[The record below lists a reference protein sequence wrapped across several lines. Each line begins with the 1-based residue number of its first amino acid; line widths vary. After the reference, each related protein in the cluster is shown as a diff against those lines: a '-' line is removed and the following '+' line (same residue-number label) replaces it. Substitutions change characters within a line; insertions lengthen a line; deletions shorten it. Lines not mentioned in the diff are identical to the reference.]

1 MKFKALSPKT
11 LGTNLVI
18 GALLALAIPLTL
30 NAGPILF
37 GGLGGHSISSGPDA
51 SANDGA
57 LAIVDQTT
65 GAVTIIGHPAGV
77 SRISG
82 LVFDATGALFGATQ
96 GPGGFPPPPGPT
108 TASDLIRLN
117 PTTGALLS
125 SVLIRDALGNALSIA
140 DLAVQPGTNTLFGV
154 EAPIDQLGRQGTL
167 YTINTTTGVATLVGN
182 TGHFFASI
190 AFAPDGTLY
199 LSSADMGP
207 MGQDINVRL
216 STLNPSNAA
225 TLSFV
230 PTADFFGAFGV
241 RPTDGVIFGGTGDA
255 HQLFTIN
262 PLTGAETLVGDT
274 GLNFVGD
281 LAFLVPEPAT
291 LALLGAGLA
300 GLGFSRRR
308 KSN

>member
-1 MKFKALSPKT
+1 MKLKSLSQKI
-11 LGTNLVI
+11 LGTHLVI
-18 GALLALAIPLTL
+18 GALLALAMPLTL
-30 NAGPILF
+30 SAGPILF
-37 GGLGGHSISSGPDA
+37 GGLGGHSISTGPDA

-82 LVFDATGALFGATQ
+82 LVFDTTGALFGATQ
-96 GPGGFPPPPGPT
+96 GPGGFPPPPGPL

-117 PTTGALLS
+117 PATGTLLS

-154 EAPIDQLGRQGTL
+154 EAPNDGLRRQGTL
-167 YTINTTTGVATLVGN
+167 YTINTATGVATLVGN
-182 TGHFFASI
+182 TGHFFATI

-199 LSSADMGP
+199 LASADNGP
-207 MGQDINVRL
+207 MGPFNNRL

-230 PTADFFGAFGV
+230 PTADFFGALDI
-241 RPTDGVIFGGTGDA
+241 RPTDGVIFGGTGDN

-262 PLTGAETLVGDT
+262 PATGAETLVGDT

-281 LAFLVPEPAT
+281 LAFIVPEPAT
-291 LALLGAGLA
+291 LALLGVGLA

>member
-1 MKFKALSPKT
+1 MSSMLISILT
-11 LGTNLVI
+11 VVMLGLVSVTGYAAPI
-18 GALLALAIPLTL
+18 AIMY
-30 NAGPILF
+30 
-37 GGLGGHSISSGPDA
+37 GGLGGHTNGDST
-51 SANDGA
+51 NDGA
-57 LAIVDQTT
+57 LAIVDQAT

-96 GPGGFPPPPGPT
+96 GPGGFPPPPGPL

-117 PTTGALLS
+117 PATGALLS

-154 EAPIDQLGRQGTL
+154 EGPIDRLNRQGTL
-167 YTINTTTGVATLVGN
+167 YTINATTGVATLVGN

-281 LAFLVPEPAT
+281 LAFVSVPEPAT
-291 LALLGAGLA
+291 LALLGVGIA

>member
-1 MKFKALSPKT
+1 MSSMLISILT
-11 LGTNLVI
+11 VVMLGLVSVTGYAAPI
-18 GALLALAIPLTL
+18 AIMY
-30 NAGPILF
+30 
-37 GGLGGHSISSGPDA
+37 GGLGGHTNGDST
-51 SANDGA
+51 NDGA
-57 LAIVDQTT
+57 LAIVDQAT
-65 GAVTIIGHPAGV
+65 GVVTIIGHPAGV

-96 GPGGFPPPPGPT
+96 GPGGFPPPPGPL

-117 PTTGALLS
+117 PATGALLS

-154 EAPIDQLGRQGTL
+154 EGPIDRLNRQGTL
-167 YTINTTTGVATLVGN
+167 YTINATTGVATLVGN

-230 PTADFFGAFGV
+230 PTADFFGALGV
-241 RPTDGVIFGGTGDA
+241 RPTDGAIFGGTGDA
-255 HQLFTIN
+255 HQLFRIN
-262 PLTGAETLVGDT
+262 PATGAETLVGDT

-281 LAFLVPEPAT
+281 LAFVSVPEPAT
-291 LALLGAGLA
+291 LALLGVGIA

>member
-1 MKFKALSPKT
+1 MSSMLISILT
-11 LGTNLVI
+11 VVMLGLVSVTGYAAPI
-18 GALLALAIPLTL
+18 AIMY
-30 NAGPILF
+30 
-37 GGLGGHSISSGPDA
+37 GGLGGHTNGDST
-51 SANDGA
+51 NDGA
-57 LAIVDQTT
+57 LAIVDQAT

-82 LVFDATGALFGATQ
+82 LVFDATGALLGATQ
-96 GPGGFPPPPGPT
+96 GPGGFPPPPGPL

-117 PTTGALLS
+117 PATGALLS

-154 EAPIDQLGRQGTL
+154 EGPIDRLNRQGTL
-167 YTINTTTGVATLVGN
+167 YTINATTGVATLVGN

-230 PTADFFGAFGV
+230 PTADFFGALGV
-241 RPTDGVIFGGTGDA
+241 RPTDGAIFGGTGDA
-255 HQLFTIN
+255 HQLFRIN
-262 PLTGAETLVGDT
+262 PATGAETLVGDT

-281 LAFLVPEPAT
+281 LAFVSVPEPAT
-291 LALLGAGLA
+291 LALLGVGLA

>member
-1 MKFKALSPKT
+1 MSSMLISILT
-11 LGTNLVI
+11 VVMLGLVSVTGYAAPI
-18 GALLALAIPLTL
+18 AIMY
-30 NAGPILF
+30 
-37 GGLGGHSISSGPDA
+37 GGLGGHTNGDST
-51 SANDGA
+51 NDGA
-57 LAIVDQTT
+57 LAIVDQAT
-65 GAVTIIGHPAGV
+65 GAVTILGHPAGV

-82 LVFDATGALFGATQ
+82 LVFDTTGALFGATQ
-96 GPGGFPPPPGPT
+96 GPGGFPPPPGPL

-117 PTTGALLS
+117 PATGALLS

-154 EAPIDQLGRQGTL
+154 EGPIDRLNRQGTL

-230 PTADFFGAFGV
+230 PTEDFFGALGV
-241 RPTDGVIFGGTGDA
+241 RPTDGAIFGGTGDA
-255 HQLFTIN
+255 HQLFRIN
-262 PLTGAETLVGDT
+262 PATGAETLVGDT

-281 LAFLVPEPAT
+281 LAFVSVPEPAT
-291 LALLGAGLA
+291 LALLGVGLA